1 MENDTKENTTCFYE
15 HQKRML
21 TCNKKTC
28 KHWNNSS
35 ENLNCNIIASNQRGM
50 HTLQQIGDM
59 LNITRMRVC
68 QIEKSVYNKILKKF
82 SAF

>member
-1 MENDTKENTTCFYE
+1 MSIESTIGSIIS
-15 HQKRML
+15 
-21 TCNKKTC
+21 NKVTD
-28 KHWNNSS
+28 NNSS

-50 HTLQQIGDM
+50 HTLQQIGNM